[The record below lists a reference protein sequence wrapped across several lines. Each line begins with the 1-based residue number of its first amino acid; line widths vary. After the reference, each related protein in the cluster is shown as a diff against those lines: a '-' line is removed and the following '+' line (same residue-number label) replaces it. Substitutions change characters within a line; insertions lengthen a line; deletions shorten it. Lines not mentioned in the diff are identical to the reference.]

1 MEVEQTLVEYICQT
15 AFDDLPKE
23 VVDTVKKIVLTVVG
37 TMIAGK
43 TAEGCRELAEF
54 HQALGGK
61 EQATV
66 FVNGCKIPAHNAAF
80 VNSVTARALDFD
92 DAMAPGMHLGASI
105 VPTALATAEMIG
117 GCDGKH
123 FLTALALGS
132 EIGARLNLT
141 EAAYDGFDPTGV
153 CSVFAAAGT
162 AAKILRLPESET
174 LNTLALAFN
183 TSGGSFQSNI
193 DGSLAVRV
201 IQGWASQNGITCAQF
216 AGNGVTGPKHF
227 LTGIYGYYHL
237 FARDMIRP
245 ESATE
250 KLGEEY
256 ELQKLL
262 FKKYPSCGLTL
273 GSTDAILSIAEEKDL
288 VPGNID
294 RIEVN
299 IPPYAYKLVGH
310 NFKTGDNPR
319 VNAQFSIQY
328 CVANALLRGSSKLDH
343 FEEAFVK
350 DPEIMAL
357 VEKISV
363 ISNQALDA
371 RGHTALDLQVITT
384 SGEQLNKKVDIAP
397 GFPGNPLTQKDHENH
412 FKDCIGFA
420 NPPFSKEKAA
430 EIIDS
435 ITNLEKSEDVRSLIP
450 LLSI

>member
-1 MEVEQTLVEYICQT
+1 MGVEQKLVEYICQT
-15 AFDDLPKE
+15 VFDDLPKKA
-23 VVDTVKKIVLTVVG
+23 VDTVKKIVLTVVG

-92 DAMAPGMHLGASI
+92 DAMAPGMHFGASI

-123 FLTALALGS
+123 FLTALTLGS
-132 EIGARLNLT
+132 EIAARLNLT

-162 AAKILRLPESET
+162 AGKILRLTESET

-183 TSGGSFQSNI
+183 TCGGSFQSNI

-201 IQGWASQNGITCAQF
+201 IQGWASQNGLTCAQF
-216 AGNGVTGPKHF
+216 AQTGVTGPKHF

-250 KLGEEY
+250 KIGEEY
-256 ELQKLL
+256 KLQKIL

-273 GSTDAILSIAEEKDL
+273 GSTDAILSIVKETDL

-310 NFKTGDNPR
+310 NFETGDNPR

-328 CVANALLRGSSKLDH
+328 CVANALLRGSSKLHH

-350 DPEIMAL
+350 DTEIMAL

-371 RGHTALDLQVITT
+371 TGHTALDMQVLTT
-384 SGEQLNKKVDIAP
+384 SGERLIKKVDIAP

-412 FKDCIGFA
+412 FRDCIDFA
-420 NPPFSKEKAA
+420 NPPFPKEKAHK
-430 EIIDS
+430 II
-435 ITNLEKSEDVRSLIP
+435 NLVSRLEELKDARDLIP
-450 LLSI
+450 MVTV